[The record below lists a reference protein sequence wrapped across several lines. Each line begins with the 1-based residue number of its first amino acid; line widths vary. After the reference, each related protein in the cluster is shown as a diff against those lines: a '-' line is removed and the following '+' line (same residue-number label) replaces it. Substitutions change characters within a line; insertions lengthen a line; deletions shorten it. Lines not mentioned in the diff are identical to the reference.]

1 MKITILGGCG
11 FIGSHLAEGFL
22 HENHEISLFCRT
34 NSVLDNILPI
44 KENVKLIKGAFYNV
58 DVIARAV
65 SGADVVVHL
74 VCATLPGN
82 SMSRPVFDVETNV
95 IGTVKLLEQCVIA
108 NVRKVVFVSSGG
120 TVYGI
125 PQSLPIKESHPLNP
139 ICPYGISKLAIEKY
153 LGLFNFHYGLEYSVL
168 RISNPYGERQS
179 CTSGQ
184 GVIPAWI
191 HRFSNGL
198 PIEFWGNGSV
208 VRDYID
214 IRDVVQALKLASVN
228 SSEQKIF
235 NIGSGK
241 GLSLKELHGILE
253 KCAGKPIPFVEK
265 NARKIDVPSNILN
278 VSLIKEVLDWE
289 AVIPIEDGLRLM
301 LQKTSLR

>member
-44 KENVKLIKGAFYNV
+44 KENVNLIKGDFYNV
-58 DVIARAV
+58 EDIARAV
-65 SGADVVVHL
+65 AGADVVVHL

-139 ICPYGISKLAIEKY
+139 ICVAHRIWY
-153 LGLFNFHYGLEYSVL
+153 VL
-168 RISNPYGERQS
+168 WAFQ
-179 CTSGQ
+179 
-184 GVIPAWI
+184 
-191 HRFSNGL
+191 F
-198 PIEFWGNGSV
+198 
-208 VRDYID
+208 
-214 IRDVVQALKLASVN
+214 
-228 SSEQKIF
+228 
-235 NIGSGK
+235 
-241 GLSLKELHGILE
+241 
-253 KCAGKPIPFVEK
+253 
-265 NARKIDVPSNILN
+265 
-278 VSLIKEVLDWE
+278 
-289 AVIPIEDGLRLM
+289 EDSH
-301 LQKTSLR
+301 K